1 MQTHVWSRPVG
12 RSSIQKLGAFARISR
27 ERGSGQFPQACEPEA
42 LQESFG
48 CGEAQPPVGAGAR
61 LSALR
66 LTSFKERD
74 NCEDQEKHETNL
86 GDQGRGA
93 GKTGETQKCR
103 DERNDEEDNGV
114 VKHGDR

>member
-1 MQTHVWSRPVG
+1 MNDRQGHLPHEN
-12 RSSIQKLGAFARISR
+12 F
-27 ERGSGQFPQACEPEA
+27 RGSKRVVPTY
-42 LQESFG
+42 
-48 CGEAQPPVGAGAR
+48 AR
-61 LSALR
+61 LSAFLFLDIANQR
-66 LTSFKERD
+66 LTPFKERD

-114 VKHGDR
+114 VKHGDCRFSG